1 MIFSCDKGDIDKR
14 GSKRFGCS
22 LMDSKGLFLIVSSIS
37 AALLMAL
44 FMHLSLGRWRKSTG
58 EHWTERARFLWQAR
72 RAQFGATL
80 GIMFMIGGIWALNFP
95 REDGKWWLLLP
106 VLGLVFGSFPA
117 AREIEPRYSFRVW
130 LVHTF
135 WTLLVQFGLV
145 GIFLGLMFTMPKVLT
160 WQDWVRAG
168 LGIAAMVFII
178 SGVWMPV
185 MARLFKFEHPE
196 EARLDRLT
204 EEATAI
210 SGIKPR
216 HTWLSISP
224 VANAGA
230 LVYIQGLMVTTR
242 LMELLDDDEVRA
254 VILHEMAHLRERAV
268 VQVARLA
275 GMLCW
280 TILIFFRPVQHH
292 FGSRGLLV
300 LIGAMYGMQ
309 RLFTWF
315 SRRLEKVADEAA
327 MQGAADSAI
336 YAHALEK
343 LYKANQMPAVMRGR
357 QLHPHL
363 YDRMIQ
369 AGVTPDYPRPLP
381 PGLMAWPGWLALF
394 IPVGIGVYFFWDQLG
409 R

>member
-1 MIFSCDKGDIDKR
+1 
-14 GSKRFGCS
+14 
-22 LMDSKGLFLIVSSIS
+22 MDSKGLFLIVSSLS

-44 FMHLSLGRWRKSTG
+44 FMHLSLGRWRKSA
-58 EHWTERARFLWQAR
+58 EAHWTERARFLWQAR

-185 MARLFKFEHPE
+185 MARLFKFKHPE

-216 HTWLSISP
+216 YTWLSISP
-224 VANAGA
+224 VVNAGA

-242 LMELLDDDEVRA
+242 LMELLDDEEVRA
-254 VILHEMAHLRERAV
+254 VILHEMAHLREQVV

-280 TILIFFRPVQHH
+280 TILIFFRPVHHH
-292 FGSRGLLV
+292 FGSRGLLI

-343 LYKANQMPAVMRGR
+343 LYMANQMPAVMRGR

-381 PGLMAWPGWLALF
+381 PGLMAWPGWLALLF
-394 IPVGIGVYFFWDQLG
+394 PVGIAVYFYWHHLG